1 MAVWFM
7 NERQMMGKRSRK
19 QLNKIKDQNQTDR
32 VLNKWLGDNQRKPYP
47 SSFEIMNLVKETGL
61 TKKQVVSAFLCSS
74 RFIFQ

>member
-1 MAVWFM
+1 M

-32 VLNKWLGDNQRKPYP
+32 VLNKWLDHNQHKPYP

-61 TKKQVVSAFLCSS
+61 TYKQVVSAFLCIS